1 MSGAECLNVE
11 CLLLGQI
18 TLGAREWLGGAAA
31 IVAAALVVLV
41 WAYGRSGP
49 SAWLRIVCGLLKTAG
64 ILLLA
69 FCLLE
74 PQYTGTRPRPGSNV
88 FLVVADNSRSLQ
100 LADRGSRRSRGEAM
114 QAALAETSPW
124 LARLSQDFDVR
135 KYAFDSTLRPIKDFS
150 NDLSLAGEA
159 STLMSSLRALG
170 QRFEGQPVA
179 GIVVLTDGNATDE
192 TIARV
197 DWPQLPPIY
206 PVPLGADDRLVDLA
220 VPRVFVS
227 QTNFD
232 AAPVTIAAEIV
243 GQSVQGRKI
252 MVRVVDEE
260 NKEIERRTVT
270 GAADGEV
277 LAQRFLIKPEKIG
290 ISFYTVHAAL
300 EGEEDLNSSSTRS
313 TEATLANNRRLAMV
327 DRGGGPYRILYVT
340 GRPNWEFKFFRRAL
354 AEDDEIQLSA
364 LVRVARKEP
373 KFKFLSRSGESTN
386 PIFRGFGNQED
397 ETAEQYNQP
406 VLIRFGFDEEA
417 AESLRGGFPQDAAE
431 MFRYHAV
438 VLDDIEAAFFTQD
451 QMSLLSEFV
460 SQRGGGLLMLG
471 GKDSFAG
478 GNYARTPIGDML
490 PVYLDRTESAA
501 VNDPAY
507 RLRLTREGWLQPWV
521 RVRANEHDEEL
532 RIAEMPPFKTLN
544 RASLIKPGA
553 SVLAEV
559 ESVGEEARPA
569 LAVQTFGRGRV
580 GALLVGDLWRW
591 TMRRPDPAESDLEKA
606 WRQTARWLV
615 ADVPQAVEVET
626 RPAADASPGAW
637 ELVIRARDKMFRPLD
652 NATVKIAVTS
662 PEGQKLELVAD
673 SSDRAPGEYH
683 TIFVPRV
690 AGVYRAT
697 VNVAGA
703 DGSEVGARE
712 TGWAVEPELE
722 EFNKLSTNRPL
733 LDEMARASGG
743 EVVSLGKLDQLVASL
758 PNRKIPIVQ
767 QWSYPL
773 WHQWGVLGL
782 AALCLVGEWGL
793 RRWRGLP

>member
-1 MSGAECLNVE
+1 MSPAGSLIVE
-11 CLLLGQI
+11 SLLLGQI
-18 TLGAREWLGGAAA
+18 TLGAREWLGGA
-31 IVAAALVVLV
+31 VAVVAVALVVLV

-49 SAWLRIVCGLLKTAG
+49 AAWLRIVCGLLKITG
-64 ILLLA
+64 IVLLA
-69 FCLLE
+69 LCLLE

-135 KYAFDSTLRPIKDFS
+135 KYAFDGTLRPVQDFS
-150 NDLSLAGEA
+150 ADLPLTGEA
-159 STLMSSLRALG
+159 STLVSSLHALG
-170 QRFEGQPVA
+170 QRFQGQPVA
-179 GIVVLTDGNATDE
+179 GILVLSDGNATDE
-192 TIARV
+192 ALVRV
-197 DWPQLPPIY
+197 NWPELPPIY

-232 AAPVTIAAEIV
+232 AAPVTIAAEIA
-243 GQSVQGRKI
+243 GQSVEGRKI
-252 MVRVVDEE
+252 VVRVVDEE
-260 NKEIERRTVT
+260 NQEIERRMVS

-290 ISFYTVHAAL
+290 ISFYTVHAAF
-300 EGEEDLNSSSTRS
+300 EGEEDLESSSTRS

-386 PIFRGFGNQED
+386 PIFRGFGNEDD

-417 AESLRGGFPQDAAE
+417 AQSLQGGFPQDAAE

-490 PVYLDRTESAA
+490 PVYLDRTAPAA
-501 VNDPAY
+501 SGEAAY

-521 RVRANEHDEEL
+521 RVRANERDEEQ
-532 RIAEMPPFKTLN
+532 RIAEMPLFKTLN

-559 ESVGEEARPA
+559 ESPGEDPRPA

-580 GALLVGDLWRW
+580 GALLVGDMWRW

-615 ADVPQAVEVET
+615 ADVPQVVEVET
-626 RPAADASPGAW
+626 RPAADAGPGAW
-637 ELVIRARDKMFRPLD
+637 ELMIRARDKMFRPLD
-652 NATVKIAVTS
+652 NAAVKIAVTS

-673 SSDRAPGEYH
+673 SSERTPGEYRAL
-683 TIFVPRV
+683 FAPRE
-690 AGVYRAT
+690 AGAYRAT
-697 VNVAGA
+697 ISVAGA
-703 DGSEVGARE
+703 DGSEVGSRE
-712 TGWAVEPELE
+712 TGWAVEPELA
-722 EFNKLSTNRPL
+722 EFNKLTTNRPL

-743 EVVSLGKLDQLVASL
+743 EVVPLGQLDQFIASL
-758 PNRKIPIVQ
+758 PNRKIPVVEE
-767 QWSYPL
+767 WTYPL
-773 WHQWGVLGL
+773 WHQWGILGL
-782 AALCLVGEWGL
+782 AVVCLVGEWGL